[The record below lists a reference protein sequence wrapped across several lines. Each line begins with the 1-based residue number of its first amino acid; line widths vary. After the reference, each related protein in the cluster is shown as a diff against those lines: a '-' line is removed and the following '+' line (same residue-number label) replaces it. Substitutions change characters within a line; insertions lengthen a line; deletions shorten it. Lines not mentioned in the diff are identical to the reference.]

1 MFFGKLTITRSV
13 LVLKSRKTT
22 MFHALNYK
30 TIILLVQIPIVL
42 VAEPSCCASVV
53 PQKLLLEDVAGVLNG
68 VIGHDHAKGTHGS
81 RGRRVGFYCGLP

>member
-1 MFFGKLTITRSV
+1 MDHDVHSLLEKSTISLLLESCFFGKLTITRSV

-53 PQKLLLEDVAGVLNG
+53 PQKTAP
-68 VIGHDHAKGTHGS
+68 
-81 RGRRVGFYCGLP
+81 RGRRRCS